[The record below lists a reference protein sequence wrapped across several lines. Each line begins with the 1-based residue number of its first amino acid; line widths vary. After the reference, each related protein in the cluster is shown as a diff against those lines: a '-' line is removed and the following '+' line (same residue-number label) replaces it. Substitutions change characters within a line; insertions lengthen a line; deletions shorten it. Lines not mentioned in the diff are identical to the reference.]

1 MEEIY
6 LLLHIGLRREVLL
19 REIPLR
25 EVLFLREVPLRVAFL
40 PATRF
45 LLSVAFFLAPTFN
58 LAFLFLVRAAF
69 FAAALRAARDRPMT
83 RINFAMAYNVEV
95 TSFCVMT

>member
-1 MEEIY
+1 MY
-6 LLLHIGLRREVLL
+6 LLLHIGLRREVFL
-19 REIPLR
+19 RETPLR
-25 EVLFLREVPLRVAFL
+25 EVLFLCEVPLRVAFL

-45 LLSVAFFLAPTFN
+45 LLSAAFFLAPTFN

-69 FAAALRAARDRPMT
+69 FAAALRAARDRPII
-83 RINFAMAYNVEV
+83 RINFAVPYNVEV

>member
-1 MEEIY
+1 MV
-6 LLLHIGLRREVLL
+6 LLFLEVPLLEVLL
-19 REIPLR
+19 
-25 EVLFLREVPLRVAFL
+25 LREVPLRVAFL

-45 LLSVAFFLAPTFN
+45 LLCATFFLAPTFN

-69 FAAALRAARDRPMT
+69 FAAALRAARDLPIRK
-83 RINFAMAYNVEV
+83 INSSIPYNVKV